1 MLKIMKNTPVLGCID
16 FLASIQDARVH
27 SITIGKY
34 WVLVESSLGNGL
46 VTAPPLYAADQRI
59 ANYEKNSKKYSL
71 HELALLVKSE
81 KSLERRIG
89 CAAINSATN
98 RHALKLSAGN
108 GLELTGKKDR
118 RVVVV
123 GRFPKLEEKI
133 PHAIVLEQNPGPKD
147 LPEEEAVNVIP
158 DCTHLII
165 TASTWA
171 NGSLGNLLL
180 LAKNAHISLIGPG
193 TPFSPIM
200 KKYGIS
206 RLAGFMVH
214 TPTELS
220 KLIKDGAGVR
230 QFKHLGHFGI
240 MEL

>member
-1 MLKIMKNTPVLGCID
+1 MKNTSVLGHID
-16 FLASIQDARVH
+16 FLASIEDARVH
-27 SITIGKY
+27 SITIGQH
-34 WVLVESSLGNGL
+34 WILVESSMGSGL
-46 VTAPPLYAADQRI
+46 VTAPPLYLPDQRI
-59 ANYEKNSKKYSL
+59 PDYEKNSKKYSL
-71 HELALLVKSE
+71 RELASLVKSE
-81 KSLERRIG
+81 NNLERRIG
-89 CAAINSATN
+89 CAAINSVTN
-98 RHALKLSAGN
+98 RYALKLSAGN

-133 PHAIVLEQNPGPKD
+133 PHAIVLERDPGPKD

-171 NGSLGNLLL
+171 NGSLGNLLS
-180 LAKNAHISLIGPG
+180 LATNAHISLIGPG

-206 RLAGFMVH
+206 RLAGFIVH
-214 TPTELS
+214 TPTGLS
-220 KLIKDGAGVR
+220 KLIKGGAGVR

-240 MEL
+240 MEF